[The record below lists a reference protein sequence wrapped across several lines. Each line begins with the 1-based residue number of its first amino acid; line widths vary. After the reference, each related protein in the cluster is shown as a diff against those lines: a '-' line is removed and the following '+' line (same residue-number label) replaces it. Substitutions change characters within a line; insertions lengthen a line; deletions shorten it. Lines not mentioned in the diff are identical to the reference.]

1 VVIEADIGR
10 CGNWRSDRAE
20 KQATDGQWLA
30 VGRDRVKMTG
40 DGSQETLY
48 RLVREYVAA
57 WNSHDADGLAFLFAE
72 DGRYGEFG
80 LGRIMLGRE
89 EIRRYLI
96 ATFAALPDL
105 TIAPTTEP
113 LSSGER
119 VFWQWLMTAT
129 HQGEFAGLP
138 PTGKRFELR
147 GVAVLLTGGDKIVR
161 AADCFDV
168 SSLVGQVAPE
178 RARRLNSGS
187 ASADDGTTGLNP
199 WPAILAD
206 EDNIGYGE

>member
-1 VVIEADIGR
+1 
-10 CGNWRSDRAE
+10 
-20 KQATDGQWLA
+20 
-30 VGRDRVKMTG
+30 MTA
-40 DGSQETLY
+40 DGSQERLH

-57 WNSHDADGLAFLFAE
+57 WNSHDADGLGSLFAE

-119 VFWQWLMTAT
+119 VSWSWLMIAT
-129 HQGEFAGLP
+129 QEGEFAGIL

-168 SSLVGQVAPE
+168 SSLVAQVAPE
-178 RARRLNSGS
+178 RAPRLNSGG
-187 ASADDGTTGLNP
+187 ASAHDGTTGLNP